1 MSMLEEMSIQGIRS
15 FGPENPQRIKFSA
28 PVTLIL
34 GPNGTGKTTII
45 ECLKYAITGE
55 SPPGSRNGASFIHD
69 PKLTRSVE
77 VKAKVA
83 VKAKDVKNSPLIVS
97 RSLVATRRGTAKQ
110 PTLKTLDGTI
120 KRLTPTGQ
128 TVSLSSRC
136 GEINKEMENSLGAS
150 KAVFENVIFCHQEES
165 NWPLQEAKAVKE
177 RFDDLFASS
186 RYVKAL
192 DAIRKSRISQNE
204 NVKVFRAELTHLSRS
219 KEEANKL
226 RGQALDTKCALNSQ
240 MQVLAEVDK
249 QLDPVTAELTLYRK
263 KSADLVNYQSE
274 ARSCAAEKAS
284 LEAVF
289 RDLSKNIGKEFEG
302 TDAELNNAIEH
313 AEEQLLEKQQSLVMA
328 EGELKRH
335 QTELEANEKKR
346 SELIV
351 RKTQLDVEVKRM
363 DQTVQKRNELLGRLA
378 ARFELNG
385 ISQKCALGSDI
396 STDEVDAVHQ
406 HLNRALREAETQL
419 SQTKASTEAN
429 SQKAQKAVD
438 EARSALVRMEQSIA
452 GLECAMTDNTTEIS
466 AVKTNLERANAATGE
481 LETVSSKLAEAKKA
495 RELLEA
501 SMSESEVKSSIQK
514 AEIERSVC
522 ETDMALL
529 DAQIDEAQRNV
540 MKNHEIIVLERNRN
554 AAIEKAR
561 KLRSRQLES
570 LEQIF
575 AGEIVPAVVVDES
588 QTSCSLAKLFNSRF
602 TELTSSSKAAQHSL
616 NKLQQQLSKLEM
628 ELSFQRNQLREK
640 QDEMRQMEE
649 RLLSACGTVDVERRL
664 ENVATRKEQVESDC
678 ATEEGSLYLWKKFR
692 DRLSHESECPLC
704 HRNFENEQDHQE
716 LIEELDKR
724 LVTVPHDLAAK
735 RKELQQIVAQYE
747 TLIELKP
754 VSVNLLQL
762 KDSELPALEG
772 QVRTIQ
778 SRLEELQSKIEQ
790 ETSKLECIQ
799 ADESVARS
807 LQGDIA
813 FIEKLEKEIAS
824 QNRSLKLLT
833 AAPEGTAPNLVP
845 DLQEKRNELRVKRN
859 NLSAEIDDLRT
870 KLEQK
875 LAERQKAVNKENEL
889 RNTLLNLEK
898 EFQSVTHLRTELNR
912 LTSVRARVSGELEVL
927 RGQLPTCRS
936 ALDAAEAEKQSVSAA
951 GKKQVADALAEWQL
965 WTDQSRQVVEACAAA
980 TFRGVDA
987 SCGEHPKKQ
996 LERVTNEL
1004 SALDGVVGE
1013 LKLAIE
1019 NTSNVIEALRTTVAN
1034 NKIFQRELEDCVL
1047 LRQTRSQL
1055 SLLNVQ
1061 VQEIQRKIDA
1071 CKSGIPESA
1080 DLVEYVSHLSDKEDG
1095 LRKQRQV
1102 VNDRITRLQT
1112 ELRMLECSLS
1122 EKYADAET
1130 EYMKKMYE
1138 LKIAELAATDL
1149 QHFHEALDRAI
1160 MAYHTEK
1167 MDEVNE
1173 LIRDLW
1179 RTTYRGND
1187 IDYIKICS
1195 EEEPL
1200 SVAAN
1205 AAKTRR
1211 TYNYRVV
1218 MVKTGSSA
1226 ADMGF
1231 SAVGSKQARVTS
1243 TETLLDMRGR
1253 CSAGQKVLAS
1263 LVIRLALAEV
1273 FCLQCGVLALDEPT
1287 TNLDRENIESLA
1299 YALTEI
1305 IKTRSS
1311 QRNFQLIIITHDE
1324 DFIELLARAG
1334 CGGHLLRLVRNLEG
1348 LSEIQNLR
1356 IEDLIH

>member
-69 PKLTRSVE
+69 PKVSLTRSVE

-97 RSLVATRRGTAKQ
+97 RSLVATRRGTVRTTLFAFAKQ

-249 QLDPVTAELTLYRK
+249 QLDPVTVVNLLTFNYPLQAELTLYRK

-274 ARSCAAEKAS
+274 ARTSWRSCAAEKAS

-628 ELSFQRNQLREK
+628 ELSFQ
-640 QDEMRQMEE
+640 
-649 RLLSACGTVDVERRL
+649 
-664 ENVATRKEQVESDC
+664 SDC

-889 RNTLLNLEK
+889 RNTLLNHFHLVAFLSQLEK

-1334 CGGHLLRLVRNLEG
+1334 CGGHLLRLVRNLE
-1348 LSEIQNLR
+1348 
-1356 IEDLIH
+1356 